1 MLLNST
7 NLSHQNDLKRMLQA
21 GSSSDLEH
29 LAAALLG
36 RLLGVPIT
44 VAKPGF
50 QHGADAGSVGEQGR
64 RLRLECK
71 KYGDSSNLNI
81 RELLGEI
88 DQALARDEA
97 LEAWVLIA
105 TRDVSEQ
112 IRQSLVQKG
121 ERIGIPVPIIDWT
134 VGDEVAPLAALC
146 ASAPDLVEQKFSKSV
161 GAAASALQAVSGEAI
176 KTLKRNLQFWCLG
189 FESLRA
195 QSHKHLDRIW
205 TSPKDSK
212 ALLGQNTAGGNET
225 KKVRR
230 AGVYKELC
238 TWWRRPA
245 SDDAPVSVVG
255 LEGVGKTWATLDWL
269 VDHKEE
275 QPIILTISSS
285 MATSITSVSET
296 RVKQFL
302 ADRLHEISGKRDS
315 EHWLR
320 RLENMLKRPVAEGP
334 VLTVFFDGLNQEPS
348 VQWLPLFKLL
358 QGAAFAG
365 RIRVIVTTR
374 THYFEDRLQKL
385 RGLISPTMRVD
396 VGAYDLAPGSE
407 LDQMLEFEGLDRN
420 NLHSNVIKL
429 ACNPRLFKLVIRFR
443 KQLAEPGHAT
453 LHRLLWEYGRDTF
466 GVFADKSFSENDWED
481 WLREIAQQYR
491 EGIKEFSVNSLGN
504 TVIRPDLTAYEVYAR
519 LSDIIDGQFAERNQA
534 GNWQLSPVLVAHA
547 LGVAL
552 LNHLDQV
559 DSPTFDTLNGRLTKW
574 LDPILGFD
582 NSAEILRAAV
592 LILVWQVRAEPSPI
606 AGVLVTALLQAQNVT
621 DDHRQELAK
630 LASSLTT
637 ALLDA
642 IEHSDSPNQSSP
654 LLWSVNTLRNIPK
667 TDSAAFTTIV
677 ERARRWLSIVS
688 RDVDSRPD
696 ANTETEKWRS
706 QKFVNRIGV
715 DCSGPVTVAGIELE
729 LVDHTEGLIQSAIPS
744 IIEGFPLA
752 SARPVFEAAAIVLA
766 IRDRSES
773 WDGLRWLCLLNEAD
787 PDDTTI
793 SLRSLSEQ
801 VRTRIPEPGVHPDLP
816 KRIAALLLWL
826 TGHEEDDEAAAS
838 INPGLARPASY
849 EEDYLPQ
856 PSRSIW
862 FPLERRHADLVFK
875 DPELSSLGRVNQVNE
890 LWLDPHFEPP
900 DSFVQE
906 ICKMASGIMAEN
918 LHPYAGHSAEIHE
931 FDQLEP
937 VLARCAPG
945 LLANLVRRKMRSI
958 GTSPPE
964 SRYWNSTHATDHLVL
979 ACKAEA
985 AAARTLRCSGC
996 EDDEANEH
1004 FAAYRLLLLE
1014 IRDLGAQDQFDTL
1027 MDAGLENIFASVTE
1041 ILRRPTPTEVDA
1053 LIKRYGAGPYTQ
1065 QLNLLTLLSLVPVE
1079 LTDKAW
1085 LWVQNFAN
1093 QNTDNDRRFGF
1104 RLLAGTDPMRFGQ
1117 SLEAEGWSWRPDQNI
1132 EINHHGTHALIKA
1145 TSNIP
1150 FEKLAPRLA
1159 PWRLLEAARLR
1170 GAAGHEVGKAC
1181 AIFGQILAGDG
1192 IEEPDPGSILSVDT
1206 TKIWPWPST
1215 FFARPRPSQDSH
1227 ENFQMA
1233 FDPELRT
1240 QVFRRAID
1248 TAVSRVTAARQSGA
1262 SFYLMPMNPEDFVPV
1277 LKHAPDIVEKWL
1289 EGMSAPT
1296 TDFERRI
1303 RLAESAFLALC
1314 ETLLV
1319 HNPELGTQ
1327 LWRILRDTVTIQ
1339 YLGLA
1344 EVDDLLHMV
1353 FRAPDSQ
1360 AVAKLQR
1367 EVADR
1372 KYSNTDQDLFDLAIA
1387 ASSNGKADWLANLV
1401 KEDRKSEF
1409 AWRRRRSE
1417 MLAGFAFDNELPI
1430 PKAWPA
1436 GEIRTDHATLT
1447 RNMARSRWREAC
1459 ARHWWRAFLSARNPV
1474 DAYAAWI
1481 LFLRSADRRAW
1492 VWMSREAEKLNVSD
1506 DFQKLKMD
1514 HARLNKSRLRE
1525 TATKRYNELDRKY
1538 LCRNTVE
1545 GISPWPG

>member
-7 NLSHQNDLKRMLQA
+7 DLSHQNNLQHALQA

-29 LAAALLG
+29 LVAALLG

-44 VAKPGF
+44 VAKSGF

-71 KYGDSSNLNI
+71 KYGDLSNLSI

-105 TRDVSEQ
+105 TRDVPEQ

-121 ERIGIPVPIIDWT
+121 ERIGVPVPIIDWT
-134 VGDEVAPLAALC
+134 VGDAVAPLAALC
-146 ASAPDLVEQKFSKSV
+146 AFAPDLIEQKLSKSA
-161 GAAASALQAVSGEAI
+161 GEAANALQAVSAETI
-176 KTLKRNLQFWCLG
+176 KILERNLQSWCLG

-195 QSHKHLDRIW
+195 QSHKRLDRIW
-205 TSPKDSK
+205 TSPSDSD
-212 ALLGQNTAGGNET
+212 AMFGQNMAGGNET

-230 AGVYKELC
+230 AGVHKELC
-238 TWWRRPA
+238 AWWRGPA
-245 SDDAPVSVVG
+245 SDDAPVSIAG

-285 MATSITSVSET
+285 MATSMTSVSET
-296 RVKQFL
+296 GVKRFL

-348 VQWLPLFKLL
+348 VKWLLLFKLL
-358 QGAAFAG
+358 QGEAFAG
-365 RIRVIVTTR
+365 RIRVIATTR
-374 THYFEDRLQKL
+374 THYFEDRLRKL
-385 RGLISPTMRVD
+385 CGLVSPAMRVD

-407 LDQMLEFEGLDRN
+407 LDQMLEFENLDRN
-420 NLHSNVIKL
+420 DLHSNVITL

-443 KQLAEPGHAT
+443 KELAEPGQAT

-466 GVFADKSFSENDWED
+466 GMFSDRAFSENDWED
-481 WLREIAQQYR
+481 WLREIAKQYR
-491 EGIKEFSVNSLGN
+491 EGIRKFSANSLGN
-504 TVIRPDLTAYEVYAR
+504 TVRRPDLTARDVYAR
-519 LSDIIDGQFAERNQA
+519 LSDIIDGQFAERDQA

-547 LGVAL
+547 LGGAL
-552 LNHLDQV
+552 LNHLDEV
-559 DSPTFDTLNGRLTKW
+559 APPTFDTLNGKLTKW
-574 LDPILGFD
+574 LDPISGFD
-582 NSAEILRAAV
+582 EPAGILQAAV
-592 LILVWQVRAEPSPI
+592 SILVGQGCAEPSPI
-606 AGVLVTALLQAQNVT
+606 AGVLVTSLLQAQNVT
-621 DDHRQELAK
+621 DDHRQELAE
-630 LASSLTT
+630 LASSFPT

-654 LLWSVNTLRNIPK
+654 LLWSVNALRNIPK
-667 TDSAAFTTIV
+667 TDSAAFATIV
-677 ERARRWLSIVS
+677 ERTRRWLSIVS

-696 ANTETEKWRS
+696 ADTETEKWRS

-715 DCSGPVTVAGIELE
+715 DCSDLVTVAGIDLE
-729 LVDHTEGLIQSAIPS
+729 LVDHAEGLVQSAIPS
-744 IIEGFPLA
+744 ILEGFPLA
-752 SARPVFEAAAIVLA
+752 SACPVFEAAAIVLA

-773 WDGLRWLCLLNEAD
+773 WNGLRWLCLFNEAD
-787 PDDTTI
+787 PDDMAM
-793 SLRSLSEQ
+793 SLRRLSEQ

-826 TGHEEDDEAAAS
+826 TGREEDDEAAAS
-838 INPGLARPASY
+838 INPDLARPASY
-849 EEDYLPQ
+849 EEDYLPH
-856 PSRSIW
+856 PIRSTW

-890 LWLDPHFEPP
+890 LWIDPHFEPP
-900 DSFVQE
+900 DSFVRE
-906 ICKMASGIMAEN
+906 IFKMASGIMAEN

-979 ACKAEA
+979 AGRAEA
-985 AAARTLRCSGC
+985 AAARTLRCNGC
-996 EDDEANEH
+996 EDDETNEL

-1014 IRDLGAQDQFDTL
+1014 IRDLGPQDQFDTL
-1027 MDAGLENIFASVTE
+1027 IDAGLKDIFASVTE
-1041 ILRRPTPTEVDA
+1041 ILRRPTPAEVDV
-1053 LIKRYGAGPYTQ
+1053 LIKRHGAGPYAQ

-1085 LWVQNFAN
+1085 LWVEHFAN
-1093 QNTDNDRRFGF
+1093 QNTDDDRRLGF
-1104 RLLAGTDPMRFGQ
+1104 RLLAGIDPMRFGQ
-1117 SLEAEGWSWRPDQNI
+1117 SLETEGWSWRPDQDI

-1170 GAAGHEVGKAC
+1170 GAAGHEVGQAC
-1181 AIFGQILAGDG
+1181 AIFGQILAGEG
-1192 IEEPDPGSILSVDT
+1192 IAEPDPGSILSVDT

-1215 FFARPRPSQDSH
+1215 FFSRPRPSQDSH

-1277 LKHAPDIVEKWL
+1277 LQHAPDIVEKWL

-1296 TDFERRI
+1296 MDFERRI
-1303 RLAESAFLALC
+1303 RLAEGAFLALC

-1360 AVAKLQR
+1360 AVAKLRR
-1367 EVADR
+1367 EVAEQ

-1401 KEDRKSEF
+1401 KEDRKSKF

-1430 PKAWPA
+1430 PEAWPA

-1447 RNMARSRWREAC
+1447 HNMARSRWREAC
-1459 ARHWWRAFLSARNPV
+1459 AGHWWRAFLSARNPV

-1506 DFQKLKMD
+1506 DFHKLKMD

-1538 LCRNTVE
+1538 LCRKTVE

>member
-1 MLLNST
+1 MLLNSNST

-64 RLRLECK
+64 RFRLECK

-519 LSDIIDGQFAERNQA
+519 LSDIIDGQFAERNQV

-592 LILVWQVRAEPSPI
+592 MILVWQARAEPSPI

-667 TDSAAFTTIV
+667 TDSAAFYHHC
-677 ERARRWLSIVS
+677 RA
-688 RDVDSRPD
+688 
-696 ANTETEKWRS
+696 
-706 QKFVNRIGV
+706 
-715 DCSGPVTVAGIELE
+715 
-729 LVDHTEGLIQSAIPS
+729 
-744 IIEGFPLA
+744 
-752 SARPVFEAAAIVLA
+752 
-766 IRDRSES
+766 
-773 WDGLRWLCLLNEAD
+773 
-787 PDDTTI
+787 
-793 SLRSLSEQ
+793 
-801 VRTRIPEPGVHPDLP
+801 
-816 KRIAALLLWL
+816 
-826 TGHEEDDEAAAS
+826 
-838 INPGLARPASY
+838 
-849 EEDYLPQ
+849 
-856 PSRSIW
+856 
-862 FPLERRHADLVFK
+862 
-875 DPELSSLGRVNQVNE
+875 
-890 LWLDPHFEPP
+890 
-900 DSFVQE
+900 
-906 ICKMASGIMAEN
+906 
-918 LHPYAGHSAEIHE
+918 
-931 FDQLEP
+931 
-937 VLARCAPG
+937 
-945 LLANLVRRKMRSI
+945 
-958 GTSPPE
+958 GTS
-964 SRYWNSTHATDHLVL
+964 LVEH
-979 ACKAEA
+979 CF
-985 AAARTLRCSGC
+985 TRC
-996 EDDEANEH
+996 
-1004 FAAYRLLLLE
+1004 
-1014 IRDLGAQDQFDTL
+1014 
-1027 MDAGLENIFASVTE
+1027 
-1041 ILRRPTPTEVDA
+1041 
-1053 LIKRYGAGPYTQ
+1053 
-1065 QLNLLTLLSLVPVE
+1065 
-1079 LTDKAW
+1079 
-1085 LWVQNFAN
+1085 
-1093 QNTDNDRRFGF
+1093 
-1104 RLLAGTDPMRFGQ
+1104 
-1117 SLEAEGWSWRPDQNI
+1117 
-1132 EINHHGTHALIKA
+1132 
-1145 TSNIP
+1145 
-1150 FEKLAPRLA
+1150 
-1159 PWRLLEAARLR
+1159 
-1170 GAAGHEVGKAC
+1170 
-1181 AIFGQILAGDG
+1181 
-1192 IEEPDPGSILSVDT
+1192 
-1206 TKIWPWPST
+1206 
-1215 FFARPRPSQDSH
+1215 
-1227 ENFQMA
+1227 
-1233 FDPELRT
+1233 
-1240 QVFRRAID
+1240 
-1248 TAVSRVTAARQSGA
+1248 
-1262 SFYLMPMNPEDFVPV
+1262 
-1277 LKHAPDIVEKWL
+1277 
-1289 EGMSAPT
+1289 
-1296 TDFERRI
+1296 
-1303 RLAESAFLALC
+1303 
-1314 ETLLV
+1314 
-1319 HNPELGTQ
+1319 
-1327 LWRILRDTVTIQ
+1327 
-1339 YLGLA
+1339 
-1344 EVDDLLHMV
+1344 
-1353 FRAPDSQ
+1353 
-1360 AVAKLQR
+1360 
-1367 EVADR
+1367 
-1372 KYSNTDQDLFDLAIA
+1372 
-1387 ASSNGKADWLANLV
+1387 
-1401 KEDRKSEF
+1401 
-1409 AWRRRRSE
+1409 
-1417 MLAGFAFDNELPI
+1417 
-1430 PKAWPA
+1430 
-1436 GEIRTDHATLT
+1436 
-1447 RNMARSRWREAC
+1447 
-1459 ARHWWRAFLSARNPV
+1459 
-1474 DAYAAWI
+1474 
-1481 LFLRSADRRAW
+1481 
-1492 VWMSREAEKLNVSD
+1492 
-1506 DFQKLKMD
+1506 
-1514 HARLNKSRLRE
+1514 
-1525 TATKRYNELDRKY
+1525 
-1538 LCRNTVE
+1538 
-1545 GISPWPG
+1545 